1 MFLNLIYVCDPILGR
16 WVHSFLLS
24 LIQRYTTLLHVK
36 ELKTIVTIAIYLDV
50 LLWEVVWGSHTD
62 ICKRKEGQSA
72 QTWTRGI

>member
-1 MFLNLIYVCDPILGR
+1 LIYVCDPILGR

-50 LLWEVVWGSHTD
+50 LLWEVISARERRARVHKPGQ
-62 ICKRKEGQSA
+62 EGYES
-72 QTWTRGI
+72 TG